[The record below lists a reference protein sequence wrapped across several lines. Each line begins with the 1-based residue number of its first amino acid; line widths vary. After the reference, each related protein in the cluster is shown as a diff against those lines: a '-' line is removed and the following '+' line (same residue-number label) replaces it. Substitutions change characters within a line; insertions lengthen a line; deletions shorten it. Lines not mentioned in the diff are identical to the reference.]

1 MNKSRLLKKTI
12 YIATIATIAINI
24 NNYPRAKAEILDSM
38 TDTGGYTD
46 VSAKSSSEIS
56 TEDDMLA
63 DGTGVAGISLALD
76 QYYATDGDNE
86 IVTIL
91 KSIIADNENQG
102 AYAAGDSTLSI
113 ESLSEIATPTP
124 TPEPVSDYAN
134 TGISVADP
142 YVNIRT
148 KPNEEAKV
156 TGKLYKGNAAT
167 ITDTDGDW
175 VKIDSNGV
183 VGYIKS
189 EYLAIGFSAEEL
201 IDKYAT
207 KLATVNTETLK
218 VRAETN
224 TDCEIVTLI
233 PIGETYEVLK
243 ENDDWV
249 KIVVDEDIT
258 GFVSKDYVDIKVTF
272 EGAISIKEEKRLE
285 KQAEAAKLA
294 EEKAARELAEENE
307 AADRQTTSTKSVT
320 SSSSTTTT
328 TTTTSSSNS
337 SAKGSEI
344 ASFALNYVGNSYVWG
359 GTSLTNGADCS
370 GFVMSVYSNFGYSIS
385 RTSSAQSSNGSSV
398 SLGNVQAGD
407 LIFYDNNGTVGHV
420 AMYIGNGQV
429 VHASSRKTGI
439 KISNMYYRTPY
450 CARRILN

>member
-12 YIATIATIAINI
+12 YIATIATIAVNI
-24 NNYPRAKAEILDSM
+24 NNYPTAKAEILDAM
-38 TDTGGYTD
+38 TNTGGYTD
-46 VSAKSSSEIS
+46 VTAKSSVETS
-56 TEDDMLA
+56 TEDDMLS

-76 QYYATDGDNE
+76 QYYETDGDNE

-91 KSIIADNENQG
+91 KSIIADNEKQG
-102 AYAAGDSTLSI
+102 AYAAGDANLSI
-113 ESLSEIATPTP
+113 ESLSEIVAPEPEPTP
-124 TPEPVSDYAN
+124 VSEYAN

-207 KLATVNTETLK
+207 KLATVTTETLK

-243 ENDDWV
+243 ENDEWV
-249 KIVVDEDIT
+249 KIVVDEDVT
-258 GFVSKDYVDIKVTF
+258 GFVSKEYVDIEVIF
-272 EGAISIKEEKRLE
+272 EGAISIKEEQRLE

-294 EEKAARELAEENE
+294 EEKAARELENE
-307 AADRQTTSTKSVT
+307 RNAATTASKSV
-320 SSSSTTTT
+320 SSSSSSSSSDSAPQI
-328 TTTTSSSNS
+328 SSSNS

-344 ASFALNYVGNSYVWG
+344 ASFALNYVGNEYEWG

-370 GFVMSVYSNFGYSIS
+370 GFVMSIYSHFGYSIS
-385 RTSSAQSSNGSSV
+385 RTSGAQSSNGSSV
-398 SLGNVQAGD
+398 SLDNVQAGD
-407 LIFYDNNGTVGHV
+407 LIFYASNGSVGHV

-429 VHASSRKTGI
+429 VHASSEKTGI
-439 KISNMYYRTPY
+439 KVSNMYYRTPY